1 MSQNLFSPT
10 LSVSQRLGKLLIVI
24 LLVSALGCRTGG
36 PAVPPIETAK
46 KEQSQLEPRAKDA
59 ALLTTP
65 EVVMPPRCPSQDFDQ
80 YLKRF
85 ADPDRDDVRQAFTAD
100 PLEYDVPRY
109 LIVDDVDEDAPLM
122 YTTEISG
129 AERSRYFFL
138 RYFDKAGDYLDVGR
152 DEAYLDS
159 ARAQGPSPYR
169 TQMAVEALDN
179 EDREVTVGF
188 EYELDI
194 FLFRRIQNC
203 WYLSR
208 ATNARD

>member
-1 MSQNLFSPT
+1 
-10 LSVSQRLGKLLIVI
+10 
-24 LLVSALGCRTGG
+24 
-36 PAVPPIETAK
+36 
-46 KEQSQLEPRAKDA
+46 
-59 ALLTTP
+59 
-65 EVVMPPRCPSQDFDQ
+65 MPPHCPSQDFDQ

-109 LIVDDVDEDAPLM
+109 LIIDDKDEDAPLM

-129 AERSRYFFL
+129 PRRSRYFFL

-152 DEAYLDS
+152 DEAYLNS
-159 ARAQGPSPYR
+159 ARAQGPSSYR
-169 TQMAVEALDN
+169 TQMAIKALDN
-179 EDREVTVGF
+179 GDREVTIGL

-194 FLFRRIQNC
+194 FLFRRMQNC